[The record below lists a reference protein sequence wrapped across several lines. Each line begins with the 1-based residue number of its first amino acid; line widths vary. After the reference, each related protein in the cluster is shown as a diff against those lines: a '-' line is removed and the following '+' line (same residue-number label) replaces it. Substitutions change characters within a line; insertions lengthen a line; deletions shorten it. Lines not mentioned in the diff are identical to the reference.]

1 MTMPSRSIAVV
12 FRRSC
17 PGLTASL
24 VLLAAIASLTASAAG
39 AHSASRTKIVRYQG
53 FRLTIP
59 AGWPVFHVGSDTTT
73 CVRFDRHA
81 VYLGRPSAAQR
92 CPAHAAGR
100 TEAILVEPT
109 ARSRSADAVLG
120 PRTTRLRAASG
131 ATVTATWAAHPAVIK
146 RALRQRT
153 LRPTHPAARASAGAH
168 TAARASAA
176 GPRASAAGA
185 VYTGLGFDVCAT
197 PSAASMSAWSI
208 SPYRAVGIY
217 LGGANMA
224 CSQPNLNATW
234 VALQSAAGWHLI
246 PIYVG
251 LQAPTN
257 SCGCAAISPSAA
269 ASQGTAAAADAI
281 AEAQAVGL
289 GAGNPIYFDMEAY
302 SPGTTNTAAV
312 LAFLG
317 GWTAQLHASGYASGV
332 YSSANS
338 GIRDLAAQYGTTY
351 VEPDDIW
358 VARWNETQN
367 TLEPNVP
374 AAAWAAHQ
382 RLHQYDGGHNET
394 YGGVTLNIDGDYLD
408 GATAAAGGGAAP
420 LPSVPAAPSLSVSPT
435 PDGAVQ
441 LRPSWSGVAGISSW
455 QIIAGPAPTTLTPAT
470 IPISTSASHP
480 IVVRSSFAYF
490 GVLALGSAGQTLGTS
505 APVATPAHVAI
516 FGNSAF
522 VPSRGPG
529 GLPVGC
535 FNTVACHVTTTIT
548 AGRKTIAATG
558 SEHIA
563 AGGGVA
569 YFALSP
575 SARKLVAKARHH
587 RLAVKIA
594 VRDVSG
600 TSAARALQLIPFA
613 TSGASPRRSLRQ
625 AATLRFVGAT
635 DFVSG
640 GGVGGILAACYAT
653 FPCHPSTTISVRGTV
668 IARTT
673 PEFLGVNE
681 LGYLIFRLTRA
692 GRALLAHARG
702 NQLGAT
708 VTLNDG
714 GTIARGQIV
723 LAAFR

>member
-1 MTMPSRSIAVV
+1 V

-17 PGLTASL
+17 PGLKASL
-24 VLLAAIASLTASAAG
+24 ALLAALGAIASLAPSAAG
-39 AHSASRTKIVRYQG
+39 AHGASGTQVVRYHG
-53 FRLTIP
+53 VRLTVP
-59 AGWPVFHVGSDTTT
+59 ASWPVFRVDSDSTT

-81 VYLGRPSAAQR
+81 VYLGRPSTAQR

-100 TEAILVEPT
+100 TEAILVEPP
-109 ARSRSADAVLG
+109 AASRSADVLLG
-120 PRTTRLRAASG
+120 PRATRVRAG
-131 ATVTATWAAHPAVIK
+131 HGVTVTATWAAHPAVIE
-146 RALRQRT
+146 RALRRRT
-153 LRPTHPAARASAGAH
+153 LRPAHPAHPAVRRAGRARSAA
-168 TAARASAA
+168 ASAA
-176 GPRASAAGA
+176 GPRTIAASAAGA
-185 VYTGLGFDVCAT
+185 VYTGLGFDACAT
-197 PSAASMSAWSI
+197 PSAATMSAWST

-234 VALQSAAGWHLI
+234 VAQESAAGWHLI

-257 SCGCAAISPSAA
+257 SCGCAAISPTVA
-269 ASQGTAAAADAI
+269 ASQGTAAATDAI

-302 SPGTTNTAAV
+302 SPGTTNTSAV
-312 LAFLG
+312 LSFLAA
-317 GWTAQLHASGYASGV
+317 WTTQLHASGYTSGV
-332 YSSANS
+332 YSSADS

-358 VARWNETQN
+358 VARWNEAQN
-367 TLEPNVP
+367 TLEPNVG
-374 AAAWAAHQ
+374 AADWAAHQ

-394 YGGVTLNIDGDYLD
+394 HGGVTLNIDGDYLD
-408 GATAAAGGGAAP
+408 GATAAAGSGAPPPPTVA
-420 LPSVPAAPSLSVSPT
+420 AAPSLSVSPA

-455 QIIAGPAPTTLTPAT
+455 QIVAGPAPTTLTPAT
-470 IPISTSASHP
+470 IPISTTASLP

-490 GVLALGSAGQTLGTS
+490 GVLAIGSTGQTLGTS

-548 AGRKTIAATG
+548 AGRTTIAATG
-558 SEHIA
+558 SEHVA
-563 AGGGVA
+563 AGGGVT

-575 SARKLVAKARHH
+575 SARKLVTKARHH
-587 RLAVKIA
+587 RLAVKIT
-594 VRDVSG
+594 VRDISG
-600 TSAARALQLIPFA
+600 ASVTRGLTLVPFA
-613 TSGASPRRSLRQ
+613 TSGSSPRRSIRQ

-635 DFVSG
+635 DFVARA
-640 GGVGGILAACYAT
+640 GVGGILAACYAT

-681 LGYLIFRLTRA
+681 LGYLIFRLTGA
-692 GRALLAHARG
+692 GRSLLAHARG

-714 GTIARGQIV
+714 GTIARGRIV